1 MNKKGETVMGDKG
14 GRKNKEKH
22 DKQVSLAKNTK
33 NEANQKKQAKAR

>member
-1 MNKKGETVMGDKG
+1 MGDKG

-22 DKQVSLAKNTK
+22 NRQADRAKTTK